1 MRQLGFNGE
10 FGNSSGV
17 VLIGM
22 GVGKGSL
29 SMSMSII
36 FGGIALLLGSWL
48 GALLSRSTYGGIE
61 ATALVVRS
69 KGGSG

>member
-17 VLIGM
+17 MLIGM

-29 SMSMSII
+29 SMSMT

-61 ATALVVRS
+61 ATALAVRS
-69 KGGSG
+69 RGGSG